1 MKEFELRSLRG
12 YTGNYTAI
20 LYSRSGLYYLEKR
33 FLYYTKKQVIDTLRH
48 NYDCVVGKSFL
59 GRTEPL

>member
-12 YTGNYTAI
+12 YTGNYIAI
-20 LYSRSGLYYLEKR
+20 LYSRSGLYYIEKR

-48 NYDCVVGKSFL
+48 NYDCVVGKTFL
-59 GRTEPL
+59 GSTEPL

>member
-1 MKEFELRSLRG
+1 MKEFELRSLCG

-33 FLYYTKKQVIDTLRH
+33 FLDYTKKQVIDILRH

-59 GRTEPL
+59 GRTEIL